1 MSAAYCVV
9 STYFGRILCC
19 SYLCLPHCV
28 VSTYVCRI
36 LCCFTYG
43 MSAAYCVSGILE
55 IAGEAGRVKALDQVH
70 TLAVKGLKETGV
82 YNVI

>member
-1 MSAAYCVV
+1 
-9 STYFGRILCC
+9 
-19 SYLCLPHCV
+19 
-28 VSTYVCRI
+28 
-36 LCCFTYG
+36 

-82 YNVI
+82 YNVT